1 MTQINS
7 QFPMSSGISFEQAQA
22 AVRVARQGLT
32 LPSGLIQDIRN
43 AWEVAGSSKKP
54 DLQLKQ
60 LLSDL
65 RRFVE
70 HTQSEQK
77 SNFPLGANALFA
89 GIKAPTNEESE
100 KFVAA
105 YKKAVADS
113 TTNSLGGDE
122 MLSSMRDFLKAE
134 ASEKGL
140 EPADLERLAAVAK
153 AFLKL
158 DGAVN
163 TSDADLIA
171 SLKAALEGAK
181 AF

>member
-1 MTQINS
+1 
-7 QFPMSSGISFEQAQA
+7 MSSVIPFEQAQA
-22 AVRVARQGLT
+22 AVRVARQGLN

-43 AWEVAGSSKKP
+43 AWEVAESSKKP

-77 SNFPLGANALFA
+77 SNVPLSANALFEA
-89 GIKAPTNEESE
+89 KKAPTNEESQ
-100 KFVAA
+100 KLVAA

-113 TTNSLGGDE
+113 TTNSLGADE
-122 MLSSMRDFLKAE
+122 MRSSMRDFLKAE

-140 EPADLERLAAVAK
+140 EPADLERMAAIAK
-153 AFLKL
+153 AFLKP

-171 SLKAALEGAK
+171 SLKAAFEGAK